1 LIGCADSVYRRASGR
16 FPELAI
22 LFKREYVVTIGLF
35 SQGPTDSH
43 IRAVARLWREGVMA
57 LNITDNRIGGVIVVH
72 LSGAIFFDE
81 ESTFLRVHVKDLLDK
96 SHQIVLDLGNV
107 TRIDSSGLG
116 TLVALYASAR
126 KVGGDIRLANLG
138 NHIKEALR
146 ITRLVTV
153 FDIFDSTEDAVAS
166 FNRATAT
173 G

>member
-1 LIGCADSVYRRASGR
+1 
-16 FPELAI
+16 
-22 LFKREYVVTIGLF
+22 
-35 SQGPTDSH
+35 
-43 IRAVARLWREGVMA
+43 MA
-57 LNITDNRIGGVIVVH
+57 LSITNNRIDGVIVVH

-81 ESTFLRVHVKDLLDK
+81 ESTFLRVQVKDLLDK
-96 SHQIVLDLGNV
+96 SRQIVLDLGNV

-116 TLVALYASAR
+116 TLALYASAR
-126 KVGGDIRLANLG
+126 KVGGDIKLANLG

-153 FDIFDSTEDAVAS
+153 FDIFDRTEDAVAS